1 MKKILIAD
9 ISDYREKIAEMYKG
23 MDYEICFCD
32 SAFDAIS
39 KLKAFDFD
47 LVISEVELPG
57 DNAFDLYEYI
67 RENYPYIPVIMTTEK
82 NIDTFFDRIFT
93 QGIGNV
99 LHKPLKES
107 ELLNLTEKLMTLE
120 KIFGLENY
128 IPDITEHKKIRIT
141 KSEQIRRAIALIID
155 QVEKWGF
162 TIAKKS
168 TLNLILNEMAINAVY
183 HSHGYTE
190 EKLHR
195 IPVDLDDGK
204 FVDIHFCRNSDS
216 YAISI
221 TDYNG
226 KLSKEKILESIN
238 GVVTQNRL
246 IEESFETGED
256 ISDHISETGRGID
269 LVRRLSGEY
278 YFIIRMDFRTEII
291 LVFKKSDQ
299 NHTPDKSSLKIIDD
313 RRGV

>member
-9 ISDYREKIAEMYKG
+9 ISDYRDKIAYMYRG

-67 RENYPYIPVIMTTEK
+67 RENYPYIPVIMMTEK
-82 NIDTFFDRIFT
+82 NIDTFFSRIFT

-99 LHKPLKES
+99 LHKPVNES
-107 ELLNLTEKLMTLE
+107 ELLNLTAKLITLE
-120 KIFGLENY
+120 NIFGLENY
-128 IPDITEHKKIRIT
+128 IPDIIEHKKIRIT
-141 KSEQIRRAIALIID
+141 KSEQIRKAVAMIIE
-155 QVEKWGF
+155 QIEEWGF

-168 TLNLILNEMAINAVY
+168 TLNLMLNEMAINAVY

-204 FVDIHFCRNSDS
+204 FVDIHFCRNIDS

-226 KLSKEKILESIN
+226 KLTKEKILESIN
-238 GVVTQNRL
+238 GVITQNKL
-246 IEESFETGED
+246 IEQSFETGED
-256 ISDHISETGRGID
+256 IADHISETGRGID

-278 YFIIRMDFRTEII
+278 YFIIRMKIRTEII
-291 LVFKKSDQ
+291 FIFKKNDQ
-299 NHTPDKSSLKIIDD
+299 NYSPDQSSLKIIDD
-313 RRGV
+313 RRG